1 MLVTVTSRGALRNF
15 VAWFPNERL
24 VGEVV
29 TGAIPVPPK
38 KAICGLLSPV
48 SVTVSTPVRDPSADG
63 VNVIEMAQL
72 APATRVDGLE
82 GQLLIC
88 L

>member
-1 MLVTVTSRGALRNF
+1 MTSSGALRNF

-29 TGAIPVPPK
+29 TGAIPVPPR

-48 SVTVSTPVRDPSADG
+48 SVTVNAPVRDPSADG

-72 APATRVDGLE
+72 APAARVDGLE
-82 GQLLIC
+82 GQLLVC

>member
-24 VGEVV
+24 VGKVV
-29 TGAIPVPPK
+29 TGAIPVPPR

-48 SVTVSTPVRDPSADG
+48 SVTVNAPVRDPSADG
-63 VNVIEMAQL
+63 MNVIEMEQL
-72 APATRVDGLE
+72 APAARVDGLE
-82 GQLLIC
+82 GQLLI
-88 L
+88 